1 MKFALAHWRCDYK
14 TLKRLAQKA
23 EALDF
28 DAFYYGEGLGV
39 EAFSALA
46 ALSQVTE
53 RIRIGPGI
61 CFVTYRHPVMLAKV
75 VSALDE
81 ISGGRVDLRLG
92 AGAAPGF
99 GIEKPS
105 ASTRVEQLDEA
116 LEITKNLWLYGRYS
130 FFGKHYQVKHAFCEP
145 THQKPHPPIV
155 IAAKRKKM
163 LKLVAKHADMW
174 EGYYSP
180 RVFKEL
186 QTPELARIKKSVM
199 LRVFIDDTRESA
211 LKWVEKY
218 IAQKGESK
226 VRIRALLERDAIG
239 SAEDCIQKIKEFLS
253 VGVESFTLI
262 FPQLALN
269 FEQALEIF
277 SKSVLRCV

>member
-1 MKFALAHWRCDYK
+1 LKFALAHWRCDYK

-92 AGAAPGF
+92 AGAAP
-99 GIEKPS
+99 
-105 ASTRVEQLDEA
+105 VL
-116 LEITKNLWLYGRYS
+116 
-130 FFGKHYQVKHAFCEP
+130 
-145 THQKPHPPIV
+145 
-155 IAAKRKKM
+155 
-163 LKLVAKHADMW
+163 
-174 EGYYSP
+174 
-180 RVFKEL
+180 
-186 QTPELARIKKSVM
+186 
-199 LRVFIDDTRESA
+199 A
-211 LKWVEKY
+211 LKNQVRQQELSSLTKRLKSQRTCGFMVA
-218 IAQKGESK
+218 IAFLESTTK
-226 VRIRALLERDAIG
+226 
-239 SAEDCIQKIKEFLS
+239 
-253 VGVESFTLI
+253 
-262 FPQLALN
+262 
-269 FEQALEIF
+269 
-277 SKSVLRCV
+277 

>member
-1 MKFALAHWRCDYK
+1 M
-14 TLKRLAQKA
+14 
-23 EALDF
+23 
-28 DAFYYGEGLGV
+28 
-39 EAFSALA
+39 
-46 ALSQVTE
+46 
-53 RIRIGPGI
+53 
-61 CFVTYRHPVMLAKV
+61 
-75 VSALDE
+75 
-81 ISGGRVDLRLG
+81 
-92 AGAAPGF
+92 
-99 GIEKPS
+99 
-105 ASTRVEQLDEA
+105 
-116 LEITKNLWLYGRYS
+116 
-130 FFGKHYQVKHAFCEP
+130 
-145 THQKPHPPIV
+145 
-155 IAAKRKKM
+155 
-163 LKLVAKHADMW
+163 AKHADMW

-180 RVFKEL
+180 RVFKGL